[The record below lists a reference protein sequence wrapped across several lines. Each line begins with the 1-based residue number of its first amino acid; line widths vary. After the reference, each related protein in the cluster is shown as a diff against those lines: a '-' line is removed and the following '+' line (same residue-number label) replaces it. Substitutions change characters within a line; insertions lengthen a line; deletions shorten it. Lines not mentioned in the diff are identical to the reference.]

1 VTAREPRF
9 AVKRRRTRVRAGTSA
24 AARRATEP
32 LLAETTPAGKRAD
45 LERDAPRACRHPTCA
60 APLSPQWVSPQ
71 AKNSRSWRGTP
82 SIESVHARALPRPAD
97 AVICFSSA
105 VRKLPDECFSTPTK
119 LLRAPH
125 KTSPAARACRHLSP
139 PRGGKGYRGE
149 EAEEVG
155 REHSQRHLCRG
166 VRPRGLKRVLYAHP
180 LGCR

>member
-1 VTAREPRF
+1 MTAREPRF

-60 APLSPQWVSPQ
+60 APLSHQWDSPQ
-71 AKNSRSWRGTP
+71 AKNSRSWRGIP
-82 SIESVHARALPRPAD
+82 SIESVHARALLRPAA
-97 AVICFSSA
+97 AVISSSA
-105 VRKLPDECFSTPTK
+105 VRKLPDEYFSTPTK

-125 KTSPAARACRHLSP
+125 STSPAARACRHLRP
-139 PRGGKGYRGE
+139 PGGGGGYRGE

-166 VRPRGLKRVLYAHP
+166 ERPRGLKRVLHAHP
-180 LGCR
+180 LGRR